1 MNFDEFDKKLNAEQ
15 FQKDLAEAKAAANDT
30 DYPEIPKGDYDVKIE
45 RMEIKLTK
53 TNPAPMFSV
62 MLRIQD
68 GQFKNACLFFN
79 RKIANN
85 KVSDKWNDAKAVQTV
100 ISKNILDNL
109 KKDGYSRIRINNE
122 EYELNEEID
131 LEKTKK
137 HNIDVVIDRLIIKED
152 IRSRLYEAIETSTKL
167 STKLSLKLHTTNCKS
182 SVLDIALKDSIYSS
196 YSKGTFT
203 TPKLDNTEVCPLLPK
218 LEKNLK
224 QKSFIKLGIILINI
238 NFSINI

>member
-1 MNFDEFDKKLNAEQ
+1 MNNNDQTFNFDEFDKKLNAEQ

-100 ISKNILDNL
+100 ISWVDKLQTETIPEFISYTQFAQCIADIF
-109 KKDGYSRIRINNE
+109 DEWS
-122 EYELNEEID
+122 EYD
-131 LEKTKK
+131 LTMKVTYDPDKF
-137 HNIDVVIDRLIIKED
+137 NPVSIKE
-152 IRSRLYEAIETSTKL
+152 IYE
-167 STKLSLKLHTTNCKS
+167 
-182 SVLDIALKDSIYSS
+182 D
-196 YSKGTFT
+196 
-203 TPKLDNTEVCPLLPK
+203 
-218 LEKNLK
+218 
-224 QKSFIKLGIILINI
+224 
-238 NFSINI
+238 